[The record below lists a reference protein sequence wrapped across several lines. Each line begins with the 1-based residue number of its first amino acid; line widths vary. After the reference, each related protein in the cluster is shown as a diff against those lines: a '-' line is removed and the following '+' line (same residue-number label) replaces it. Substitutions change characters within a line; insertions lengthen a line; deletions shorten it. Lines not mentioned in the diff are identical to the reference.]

1 MVEYLMFLANVTII
15 KMNLPKKIMEEKVCC
30 HWSIQIHLKA
40 LFGSGKIEYLS
51 KYKQVQ
57 RICPHDTVGTLKY
70 PY

>member
-1 MVEYLMFLANVTII
+1 
-15 KMNLPKKIMEEKVCC
+15 MEEKVCC